1 MASEAQRFFLR
12 RSQASHPEPN
22 RDRATATSH
31 LVTSLLGLRQYPRQL
46 LRHAKTRESIMSDT
60 DGIDIEDLI
69 AAAQISGAGDP
80 EQEIAALQDLLRVA
94 WGLMTERQQ
103 VDFIESEEA
112 QAVLDAEEDEP
123 DEPGA
128 E

>member
-1 MASEAQRFFLR
+1 
-12 RSQASHPEPN
+12 
-22 RDRATATSH
+22 
-31 LVTSLLGLRQYPRQL
+31 
-46 LRHAKTRESIMSDT
+46 MSDT

-80 EQEIAALQDLLRVA
+80 EQEIAALQDLLRLA

-103 VDFIESEEA
+103 ADMIESDEA

-123 DEPGA
+123 EEPGS

>member
-1 MASEAQRFFLR
+1 MS
-12 RSQASHPEPN
+12 
-22 RDRATATSH
+22 
-31 LVTSLLGLRQYPRQL
+31 GLRQYGCRLPPQPR
-46 LRHAKTRESIMSDT
+46 TREQIMSDT
-60 DGIDIEDLI
+60 DGSDIEDLI

-103 VDFIESEEA
+103 ADLVESEEA
-112 QAVLDAEEDEP
+112 QAVLEAEDDDPE
-123 DEPGA
+123 EPGA

>member
-1 MASEAQRFFLR
+1 MLI
-12 RSQASHPEPN
+12 
-22 RDRATATSH
+22 ATA
-31 LVTSLLGLRQYPRQL
+31 VQDAG
-46 LRHAKTRESIMSDT
+46 ESIMSDT

-69 AAAQISGAGDP
+69 AASQIASAGDP

-103 VDFIESEEA
+103 VDFVDSEEA
-112 QAVLDAEEDEP
+112 QAVLEAEEDEP
-123 DEPGA
+123 EEPGA